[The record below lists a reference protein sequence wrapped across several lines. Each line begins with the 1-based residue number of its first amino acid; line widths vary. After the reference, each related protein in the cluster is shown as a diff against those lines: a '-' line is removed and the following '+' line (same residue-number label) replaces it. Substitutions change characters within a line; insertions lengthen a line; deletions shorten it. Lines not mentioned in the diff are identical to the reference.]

1 MKKQIIF
8 IAIRKF
14 TSCYTTLKFVQIMG
28 EKYTGMLFSFT
39 LCPLDMEITPY
50 KCVKLYNFRI
60 NLEMFQ
66 WSIDKMY

>member
-1 MKKQIIF
+1 
-8 IAIRKF
+8 
-14 TSCYTTLKFVQIMG
+14 MG
-28 EKYTGMLFSFT
+28 KKYTGMLFSFT
-39 LCPLDMEITPY
+39 LCPLEMEITPY